1 VLSLAP
7 LKRLA
12 LSARVVTS
20 EPHPEPP
27 STESLPAWVEEEPTV
42 VAVVEESSAPPLPI
56 PATAVEERQMVAET
70 VAPQLALET
79 PAEVGPGGGD
89 VVVVLDED
97 STPPHRQGVATL

>member
-1 VLSLAP
+1 
-7 LKRLA
+7 
-12 LSARVVTS
+12 
-20 EPHPEPP
+20 
-27 STESLPAWVEEEPTV
+27 V